1 MECPEPSLSKAFGKG
16 SGCTRL
22 QVKGKLK
29 LVKGL
34 LEESSERALQIKIC
48 QMVLAEQ
55 YKFNTSYNLLF
66 THKLDVCLSLVET
79 CSFAVAV

>member
-1 MECPEPSLSKAFGKG
+1 M
-16 SGCTRL
+16 
-22 QVKGKLK
+22 LK
-29 LVKGL
+29 LVKDL

-66 THKLDVCLSLVET
+66 YS
-79 CSFAVAV
+79 